1 MRQIDR
7 LILKEIVGPWIF
19 GVGLFSALLMAGT
32 YLNKI
37 ADYVVQGVPGGMI
50 LQLTALLFPAILVK
64 TFTMAVLLAALL
76 SFGRLSSDSEIV
88 ALRAGGAS
96 IFRIVQPVML
106 FSFAIALAT
115 FGFNE
120 VIVPGAASKAK
131 QLINDLA
138 NQGTR
143 QEGSPISFPLA
154 SKGKLRGYV
163 VARSLNPGA
172 RTMRGVTIVA
182 YDEKTGQTTHYL
194 QAPEMEYR
202 SERDWHIRGNSK
214 ILDAN
219 SGYEIN
225 ATEAWPEFLPS
236 ITKSPAD
243 LLRLGNNDPDILS
256 MREIRAEIDRART
269 DGDVPDARI
278 RNMEY
283 WFWNKIS
290 VPLAAFIFGT
300 LGAVL
305 GIRNHRTGTA
315 AGFALAV
322 GIIFGYVTLA
332 NFMNVWAQ
340 GGVLP
345 PWAAS
350 FAPVILGLIASGIIM
365 WKRNA

>member
-19 GVGLFSALLMAGT
+19 GVGLFSALLMAGS
-32 YLNKI
+32 YLTKI
-37 ADYVVQGVPGGMI
+37 ADYVVSGSPGGI
-50 LQLTALLFPAILVK
+50 VAQLVLLLMPAIMVK

-76 SFGRLSSDSEIV
+76 AFGRLSSDSEIV

-96 IFRIVQPVML
+96 ILRIVQPVML
-106 FSFAIALAT
+106 FSLGIAVVT

-120 VIVPGAASKAK
+120 IVVPSAASRASE
-131 QLINDLA
+131 LMRELA
-138 NQGTR
+138 TKSATR
-143 QEGSPISFPLA
+143 EGDPVQFAIVTNR
-154 SKGKLRGYV
+154 KLQAHV
-163 VARSLNPGA
+163 VARDLNIGA
-172 RTMRGVTIVA
+172 QKMTGVTVVA
-182 YDEKTGQTTHYL
+182 YGKDGSVTHYL
-194 QAPEMEYR
+194 SAPEMEYR
-202 SERDWHIRGNSK
+202 GQDDWRMIGKSR
-214 ILDAN
+214 LVDAKG
-219 SGYEIN
+219 GYVLNTI
-225 ATEAWPEFLPS
+225 EAWPEFIAKP
-236 ITKSPAD
+236 TKSPLE
-243 LLRLGNNDPDILS
+243 LLRAGSNDPDLLS
-256 MREIRAEIDRART
+256 MSQVREEIERGRK
-269 DGDVPDARI
+269 DGDITQDRI

-283 WFWNKIS
+283 WYWNKLS

-340 GGVLP
+340 KGVLP
-345 PWAAS
+345 PWGAS
-350 FAPVILGLIASGIIM
+350 FAPLVLGLIASGIIM

>member
-7 LILKEIVGPWIF
+7 LVLKEITGPWIF
-19 GVGLFSALLMAGT
+19 GVGLFAALLMAGT

-37 ADYVVQGVPGGMI
+37 ADYIVQGSPGG
-50 LQLTALLFPAILVK
+50 LVFQLIALLLPAVLVK

-96 IFRIVQPVML
+96 IYRIVQPVML
-106 FSFAIALAT
+106 FSLAIAIVT

-120 VIVPGAASKAK
+120 VVVPSAASRAKTLMIELADKAGK
-131 QLINDLA
+131 GND
-138 NQGTR
+138 GD
-143 QEGSPISFPLA
+143 PVSFPLT
-154 SKGKLRGYV
+154 SKRKLRAYV
-163 VARSLNPGA
+163 VARSFNLSA
-172 RTMRGVTIVA
+172 QTMRGVTIVA
-182 YDEKTGQTTHYL
+182 YDDEGKVSHYL
-194 QAPEMEYR
+194 SAPEMEYR
-202 SERDWHIRGNSK
+202 GENDWRMRGRSQL
-214 ILDAN
+214 IDAKG
-219 SGYEIN
+219 GYVLNTI
-225 ATEAWPEFLPS
+225 EAWPDFIPE
-236 ITKSPAD
+236 ITQTPAD
-243 LLRLGNNDPDILS
+243 LLRQGNNDPDLLS
-256 MREIRAEIDRART
+256 MREVRAEIEKGRV
-269 DGDVPDARI
+269 DGGLTESRL

-283 WFWNKIS
+283 WYWNKIS

-350 FAPVILGLIASGIIM
+350 FAPLVLGLVASGIIM